1 MMEINEQ
8 PKLRFVGVDILNIQF
23 TSHAPA
29 SNVEKKNI
37 NVNCVPKVFFPDESS
52 SLFHVIMDLELNSEK
67 LFDLS
72 LRAVGTFEL
81 NQRITDE
88 LKQTFINVNAPAI
101 MFPYVRSFIT
111 TLTANM
117 GQAVGP
123 LVMPTQFFHGTLE
136 ELKEE

>member
-1 MMEINEQ
+1 MEINEQ

-37 NVNCVPKVFFPDESS
+37 NVNCVPKVFFPNESS

-81 NQRITDE
+81 NQRITD
-88 LKQTFINVNAPAI
+88 
-101 MFPYVRSFIT
+101 
-111 TLTANM
+111 
-117 GQAVGP
+117 
-123 LVMPTQFFHGTLE
+123 
-136 ELKEE
+136 

>member
-1 MMEINEQ
+1 M
-8 PKLRFVGVDILNIQF
+8 NIQF

-37 NVNCVPKVFFPDESS
+37 NVNCVPKVFFPNESS
-52 SLFHVIMDLELNSEK
+52 SLFHVIMDLDLNSEK

>member
-1 MMEINEQ
+1 MMEVTEQ

-29 SNVEKKNI
+29 SNVKKKNI
-37 NVNCVPKVFFPDESS
+37 NVNCTPKVFFSNENP
-52 SLFHVIMDLELNSEK
+52 SLFHIIMDLKLNSEK

-81 NQRITDE
+81 NRQISDD
-88 LKQTFINVNAPAI
+88 LKHTFVNVNAPAI
-101 MFPYVRSFIT
+101 MFPYVRSFVT

-117 GQAVGP
+117 GQAVGL
-123 LVMPTQFFHGTLE
+123 LVMPTQFFSGALE
-136 ELKEE
+136 ELE